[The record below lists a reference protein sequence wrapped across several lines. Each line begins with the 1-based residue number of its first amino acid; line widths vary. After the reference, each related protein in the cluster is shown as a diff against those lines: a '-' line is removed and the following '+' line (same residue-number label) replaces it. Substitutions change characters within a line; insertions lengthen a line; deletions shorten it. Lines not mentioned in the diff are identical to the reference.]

1 MAKTIQMRTPQQE
14 KEARLVAGMYDKNRK
29 IQSELYAYCSR
40 YFWANYRGVFFADEE
55 SATEIFQNTFIAMWE
70 NIERRKIY
78 VSDGRVMGK
87 NNEPLSGSILTY
99 FMGIARIKYLEWVRE
114 HPAYADP
121 ETEMERKIKEE
132 GFDAQQYTNMLY
144 DSEDNKMLDIIAD
157 VISHMSERCSEIL
170 SKFYYEEKDLD
181 TILLEIHNRFEE
193 RPQNEEAQVHGV
205 IAYFSTKHLS
215 QLFELIKRQMDMN
228 NNNFQD
234 RIDEYLLH
242 GDTMSEEDKAQFLK
256 EIEEDAEKKE
266 QYEFTKNV
274 KQAMV
279 SRGEKLKAMT
289 EFQKEM
295 KSHHHRKTWLWIS
308 SIAAVLVIGFF
319 AINPLFVEN
328 SPTDNVRGDEN
339 DVFDMTVQTDSI
351 NNDSIST
358 DTISLHHE

>member
-1 MAKTIQMRTPQQE
+1 
-14 KEARLVAGMYDKNRK
+14 
-29 IQSELYAYCSR
+29 
-40 YFWANYRGVFFADEE
+40 
-55 SATEIFQNTFIAMWE
+55 
-70 NIERRKIY
+70 
-78 VSDGRVMGK
+78 
-87 NNEPLSGSILTY
+87 
-99 FMGIARIKYLEWVRE
+99 
-114 HPAYADP
+114 
-121 ETEMERKIKEE
+121 
-132 GFDAQQYTNMLY
+132 
-144 DSEDNKMLDIIAD
+144 
-157 VISHMSERCSEIL
+157 
-170 SKFYYEEKDLD
+170 
-181 TILLEIHNRFEE
+181 
-193 RPQNEEAQVHGV
+193 
-205 IAYFSTKHLS
+205 
-215 QLFELIKRQMDMN
+215 MD
-228 NNNFQD
+228 NNFQD

-242 GDTMSEEDKAQFLK
+242 GDNMSEEAKAQFLK

-339 DVFDMTVQTDSI
+339 DVFDMTVPTDSI

>member
-1 MAKTIQMRTPQQE
+1 
-14 KEARLVAGMYDKNRK
+14 
-29 IQSELYAYCSR
+29 
-40 YFWANYRGVFFADEE
+40 
-55 SATEIFQNTFIAMWE
+55 
-70 NIERRKIY
+70 
-78 VSDGRVMGK
+78 
-87 NNEPLSGSILTY
+87 
-99 FMGIARIKYLEWVRE
+99 
-114 HPAYADP
+114 
-121 ETEMERKIKEE
+121 
-132 GFDAQQYTNMLY
+132 
-144 DSEDNKMLDIIAD
+144 
-157 VISHMSERCSEIL
+157 
-170 SKFYYEEKDLD
+170 
-181 TILLEIHNRFEE
+181 
-193 RPQNEEAQVHGV
+193 
-205 IAYFSTKHLS
+205 
-215 QLFELIKRQMDMN
+215 MDMDN
-228 NNNFQD
+228 INFQD

-242 GDTMSEEDKAQFLK
+242 GETMSEEDKAQFLK

-308 SIAAVLVIGFF
+308 SIAAVLVVGFF

-339 DVFDMTVQTDSI
+339 EVFDMTVPTDSI

>member
-1 MAKTIQMRTPQQE
+1 
-14 KEARLVAGMYDKNRK
+14 
-29 IQSELYAYCSR
+29 
-40 YFWANYRGVFFADEE
+40 
-55 SATEIFQNTFIAMWE
+55 
-70 NIERRKIY
+70 
-78 VSDGRVMGK
+78 
-87 NNEPLSGSILTY
+87 
-99 FMGIARIKYLEWVRE
+99 
-114 HPAYADP
+114 
-121 ETEMERKIKEE
+121 
-132 GFDAQQYTNMLY
+132 
-144 DSEDNKMLDIIAD
+144 
-157 VISHMSERCSEIL
+157 
-170 SKFYYEEKDLD
+170 
-181 TILLEIHNRFEE
+181 
-193 RPQNEEAQVHGV
+193 
-205 IAYFSTKHLS
+205 
-215 QLFELIKRQMDMN
+215 MN

-242 GDTMSEEDKAQFLK
+242 GETMSEEDKAQFLK

-339 DVFDMTVQTDSI
+339 DVFDMTAPTDSI
-351 NNDSIST
+351 SNDSIST
-358 DTISLHHE
+358 DTTALDHE

>member
-1 MAKTIQMRTPQQE
+1 
-14 KEARLVAGMYDKNRK
+14 
-29 IQSELYAYCSR
+29 
-40 YFWANYRGVFFADEE
+40 
-55 SATEIFQNTFIAMWE
+55 
-70 NIERRKIY
+70 
-78 VSDGRVMGK
+78 
-87 NNEPLSGSILTY
+87 
-99 FMGIARIKYLEWVRE
+99 
-114 HPAYADP
+114 
-121 ETEMERKIKEE
+121 
-132 GFDAQQYTNMLY
+132 
-144 DSEDNKMLDIIAD
+144 
-157 VISHMSERCSEIL
+157 
-170 SKFYYEEKDLD
+170 
-181 TILLEIHNRFEE
+181 
-193 RPQNEEAQVHGV
+193 
-205 IAYFSTKHLS
+205 
-215 QLFELIKRQMDMN
+215 MN

-256 EIEEDAEKKE
+256 EIEEDVEKKE

-308 SIAAVLVIGFF
+308 SIAAILVIGFF

-339 DVFDMTVQTDSI
+339 DVFDMTVPTDSI

>member
-1 MAKTIQMRTPQQE
+1 
-14 KEARLVAGMYDKNRK
+14 
-29 IQSELYAYCSR
+29 
-40 YFWANYRGVFFADEE
+40 
-55 SATEIFQNTFIAMWE
+55 
-70 NIERRKIY
+70 
-78 VSDGRVMGK
+78 
-87 NNEPLSGSILTY
+87 
-99 FMGIARIKYLEWVRE
+99 
-114 HPAYADP
+114 
-121 ETEMERKIKEE
+121 
-132 GFDAQQYTNMLY
+132 
-144 DSEDNKMLDIIAD
+144 
-157 VISHMSERCSEIL
+157 
-170 SKFYYEEKDLD
+170 
-181 TILLEIHNRFEE
+181 
-193 RPQNEEAQVHGV
+193 
-205 IAYFSTKHLS
+205 
-215 QLFELIKRQMDMN
+215 MD

-242 GDTMSEEDKAQFLK
+242 CETMSEEYKAQFLK

-279 SRGEKLKAMT
+279 SRGKKLKAMT

-339 DVFDMTVQTDSI
+339 DVFDMTVPTDSI

>member
-1 MAKTIQMRTPQQE
+1 
-14 KEARLVAGMYDKNRK
+14 
-29 IQSELYAYCSR
+29 
-40 YFWANYRGVFFADEE
+40 
-55 SATEIFQNTFIAMWE
+55 
-70 NIERRKIY
+70 
-78 VSDGRVMGK
+78 
-87 NNEPLSGSILTY
+87 
-99 FMGIARIKYLEWVRE
+99 
-114 HPAYADP
+114 
-121 ETEMERKIKEE
+121 
-132 GFDAQQYTNMLY
+132 
-144 DSEDNKMLDIIAD
+144 
-157 VISHMSERCSEIL
+157 
-170 SKFYYEEKDLD
+170 
-181 TILLEIHNRFEE
+181 
-193 RPQNEEAQVHGV
+193 
-205 IAYFSTKHLS
+205 
-215 QLFELIKRQMDMN
+215 MN

-256 EIEEDAEKKE
+256 EIEENAEKKE

-339 DVFDMTVQTDSI
+339 DVFDMTAPTDSI
-351 NNDSIST
+351 SNDSIST